1 MSPKLVRYALA
12 LALCCTTLHADPI
25 RVKQSQGTGH
35 GFLLIRSESGDILG
49 HGDLIQTAH
58 GTHITTQ
65 IALHFKDGSI
75 DEETATYT
83 QAGTFHLLSDHHIQK
98 GPFFKQPI
106 DFLVEA
112 NGQVT
117 ARSIDKDGKEK
128 VENQHLNL
136 PADTSNGMIA
146 ALLANLSP
154 TAAGAKVAMVAPVG
168 KGRLVKL
175 SIFPDAPAKFTEVGV
190 TYPATVF
197 RIHIELGGVAGVVA
211 PIIGKQPGDLF
222 VWIAEG
228 PAPQLVRMVGALAD
242 GGPIVSI
249 ELSGATFPHSDEQ
262 PIK

>member
-1 MSPKLVRYALA
+1 ML
-12 LALCCTTLHADPI
+12 
-25 RVKQSQGTGH
+25 
-35 GFLLIRSESGDILG
+35 
-49 HGDLIQTAH
+49 
-58 GTHITTQ
+58 
-65 IALHFKDGSI
+65 
-75 DEETATYT
+75 
-83 QAGTFHLLSDHHIQK
+83 
-98 GPFFKQPI
+98 
-106 DFLVEA
+106 
-112 NGQVT
+112 
-117 ARSIDKDGKEK
+117 
-128 VENQHLNL
+128 
-136 PADTSNGMIA
+136 A

-154 TAAGAKVAMVAPVG
+154 TAAGAKVGMVAPVG